1 MSIQRRALRSFVSY
15 IDKSREYYAVQGYR
29 IPYGWAHYQ
38 NTPFCPLARPIS
50 ESKVGIVTTAFFHPG
65 MEPEGIPT
73 SPPKQPYA
81 APSDPI
87 PENLNTDDVSW
98 DKEATDMDDL
108 GSYLPLKTLIS
119 KISEKKVGSVSKRF
133 YGIPTDYSQ
142 RRTLEDANQILNW
155 CREDD
160 VDALLLVPV

>member
-1 MSIQRRALRSFVSY
+1 M
-15 IDKSREYYAVQGYR
+15 G
-29 IPYGWAHYQ
+29 
-38 NTPFCPLARPIS
+38 S
-50 ESKVGIVTTAFFHPG
+50 EMCIR
-65 MEPEGIPT
+65 
-73 SPPKQPYA
+73 
-81 APSDPI
+81 DR
-87 PENLNTDDVSW
+87 
-98 DKEATDMDDL
+98 DKEATNMDDL

>member
-1 MSIQRRALRSFVSY
+1 LELS
-15 IDKSREYYAVQGYR
+15 
-29 IPYGWAHYQ
+29 
-38 NTPFCPLARPIS
+38 PLL
-50 ESKVGIVTTAFFHPG
+50 FFHPG
-65 MEPEGIPT
+65 KEPEGVPT
-73 SPPKQPYA
+73 LPPKQPYA
-81 APSDPI
+81 APSDPM
-87 PENLNTDDVSW
+87 PENLNTNDVSW

-108 GSYLPLKTLIS
+108 GSYLPLETLKG

-155 CREDD
+155 CRDDD

>member
-1 MSIQRRALRSFVSY
+1 MSIQRKANRSFVSY
-15 IDKSREYYAVQGYR
+15 IDKSREYYAAQGYQT
-29 IPYGWAHYQ
+29 PYGWAHYQ
-38 NTPFCPLARPIS
+38 NTPFSPLKRPIS
-50 ESKVGIVTTAFFHPG
+50 ESKVGIVTTAFFYPG
-65 MEPEGIPT
+65 KEPEGVPK

-98 DKEATDMDDL
+98 DKEATNMDDL
-108 GSYLPLKTLIS
+108 GSYLPLETLKD

-142 RRTLEDANQILNW
+142 RRTLEDAYQIRNW